1 MSYIV
6 TTVVAVVVVFA
17 TILCL
22 PSPSLTA
29 PVLQQQQDAADVS
42 FVGNNYSKNLNRA
55 AIAKGS
61 PRIKNV
67 NDDANER
74 YNDDYDEDDDDV
86 YRSGDDSA
94 RVNDKHLRLEN
105 ERIRRS
111 ILFDSSIVSPMR
123 SIAKLYQDNSMTY
136 AALLGTYEDTVN
148 SGAKPGFNARL
159 GLYVRMNSNI
169 VANNNAIQ
177 LGNETFQVTRTI
189 VSSNGG
195 KTWNVEPTNHEQF
208 KATRAEVYKMGDKF
222 SYWVVKFLDHA
233 YYMSVNLVE
242 SNKFVKLW
250 KVQWHNDQSKYIEV
264 LATIVTDDRDCPVI
278 SECLDKQYDINL
290 AKGDRNFDLESI
302 VSKNVT

>member
-6 TTVVAVVVVFA
+6 TTAAVAVVVVVA

-29 PVLQQQQDAADVS
+29 PVLVSPLQDSTDVVHA
-42 FVGNNYSKNLNRA
+42 FVDKNDSRTINRA
-55 AIAKGS
+55 ATAEDS
-61 PRIKNV
+61 TRIKNV
-67 NDDANER
+67 DDDKGH
-74 YNDDYDEDDDDV
+74 DDDDDDV
-86 YRSGDDSA
+86 YRSDDDSA
-94 RVNDKHLRLEN
+94 RVNDKHLRSEN
-105 ERIRRS
+105 ERVRRS
-111 ILFDSSIVSPMR
+111 ALFDSSIVSPMR

-136 AALLGTYEDTVN
+136 AALVGTYEDTVN

-177 LGNETFQVTRTI
+177 LGNESFQVTRTI

-195 KTWNVEPTNHEQF
+195 RTWSAEPTNHEQF

-222 SYWVVKFLDHA
+222 SYWVVKFSEYA
-233 YYMSVNLVE
+233 YYMSVNLFE
-242 SNKFVKLW
+242 GNKFVKLW
-250 KVQWHNDQSKYIEV
+250 KVQWKDDQSKYIEV

-278 SECLDKQYDINL
+278 PECLDKQYDINL
-290 AKGDRNFDLESI
+290 DKGDRNFDLESI